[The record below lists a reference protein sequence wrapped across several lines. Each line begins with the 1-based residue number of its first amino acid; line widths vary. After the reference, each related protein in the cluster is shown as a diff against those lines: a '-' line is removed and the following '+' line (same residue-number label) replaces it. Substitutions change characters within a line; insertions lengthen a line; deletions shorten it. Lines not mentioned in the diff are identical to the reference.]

1 MIYVRPP
8 GSIRNLFSHRFI
20 KSMSASDM
28 RAGRPESFF
37 PGRGRG
43 GRAQKHNQVNAS
55 SLQSVELLLQFAF
68 APCCDAELIYLSPM

>member
-8 GSIRNLFSHRFI
+8 GSIGIVFSHRFI

-68 APCCDAELIYLSPM
+68 PHRHVAELMYLSHM